1 MKMSKGNLF
10 LVKLHNSILPNQK
23 IGDKY
28 IFIKWMTHGGPQFQI
43 NNTQKKSIPPEIIIM
58 AYHIHKRNKKIK
70 TKININQDWL
80 KANGYSD
87 WCFIDV
93 LQCLVNTYEIN

>member
-1 MKMSKGNLF
+1 MSKGNLF

-70 TKININQDWL
+70 TNTSVASLQIEFQLISIL
-80 KANGYSD
+80 
-87 WCFIDV
+87 FIDFLISIV
-93 LQCLVNTYEIN
+93 